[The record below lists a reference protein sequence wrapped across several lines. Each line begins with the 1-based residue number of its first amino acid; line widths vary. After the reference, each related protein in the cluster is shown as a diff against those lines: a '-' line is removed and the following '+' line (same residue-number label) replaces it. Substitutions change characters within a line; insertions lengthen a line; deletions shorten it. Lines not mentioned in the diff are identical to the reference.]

1 MSVPSITNCPNCG
14 APIDISR
21 SSCEYCGTPYEKS
34 NDIHI
39 EVTAPDQSVE
49 DFAEVLSR
57 ISRRNGFN
65 LLDSTT
71 LYANNQAVY
80 SQVRQSIQATQQE
93 LLSGIASATAWQ
105 PTPEEERKMIED
117 MRNVAAPMIFPKV
130 EEQVNLIDEIR
141 YERRKELLH
150 DILGFL
156 ILLGPAIIAGVITWF
171 LTY

>member
-1 MSVPSITNCPNCG
+1 MSIPSITNCPNCG

-39 EVTAPDQSVE
+39 EVTAPDPSVE

-57 ISRRNGFN
+57 ISRRSGFN
-65 LLDSTT
+65 LMDSST
-71 LYANNQAVY
+71 LYADNQAVY
-80 SQVRQSIQATQQE
+80 TYNQFD
-93 LLSGIASATAWQ
+93 GTAWQ

-130 EEQVNLIDEIR
+130 EEQVNLIDKIR

-150 DILGFL
+150 DILGVL
-156 ILLGPAIIAGVITWF
+156 ILFGPAIIAGVITWF
-171 LTY
+171 LIH